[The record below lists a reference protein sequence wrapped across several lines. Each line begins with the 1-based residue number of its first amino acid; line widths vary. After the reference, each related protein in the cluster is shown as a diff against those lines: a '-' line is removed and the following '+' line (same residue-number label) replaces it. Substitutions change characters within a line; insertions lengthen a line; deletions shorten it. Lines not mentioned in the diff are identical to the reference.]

1 MSTILPL
8 VRFGMRAAASNIFE
22 QIFKNVDYLLIGWFY
37 GASQL
42 AVYRVAF
49 DVTMEPAMAVGTLV
63 NRTALPVFARVSTVN
78 DDLTKSLTWSLRRLV
93 VLVAPL
99 MVGLMLAADPSPR

>member
-1 MSTILPL
+1 MRVARRRHGTDAVRKPDHMNLARPLWPGFRFQMSTILPL

-63 NRTALPVFARVSTVN
+63 NRTALPV
-78 DDLTKSLTWSLRRLV
+78 LRASQRSR
-93 VLVAPL
+93 
-99 MVGLMLAADPSPR
+99 MI